1 MRRSSPGSVKN
12 SVAGVSPDEVPTP
25 GGEAGILLW
34 DKPAGIT
41 SHDLVEEVRK
51 QTGLKAGH
59 AGTLDPFA
67 TGLMVIL
74 LGRATR
80 LQQYLV
86 GLPKRYRAV
95 ARLGWTS
102 DTGDPDGNLEE
113 TGRIPATLAIPT
125 GSREQMVP
133 MTSAVRVEGER
144 LYRKARRGEV
154 LDQRPTRMVTVQ
166 RADLLETELDSTG
179 TPTRASF
186 DLEVSSGTYVRELIS
201 GLGDAYCEEL
211 RRTAIGE
218 LELDR
223 AGELIDLVEA
233 LSFMP
238 RVDLDRAQAEAVGHG
253 VAISVGGSSVPEGEE
268 VVLVEAG
275 EVVSVGRETAG
286 EIRPEIV
293 IRPASG

>member
-1 MRRSSPGSVKN
+1 MKN
-12 SVAGVSPDEVPTP
+12 SVAGVRPDEVPIP
-25 GGEAGILLW
+25 AGDAGILLW

-51 QTGLKAGH
+51 RTGLKAGH
-59 AGTLDPFA
+59 TGTLDPFA

-102 DTGDPDGNLEE
+102 DTGDPEGSLEE
-113 TGRIPATLAIPT
+113 TGRIPSNLAIPV
-125 GSREQMVP
+125 GSQEQMVP
-133 MTSAVRVEGER
+133 MTSAVKVEGER

-154 LDQRPTRMVTVQ
+154 LAERPTRTVTVQ
-166 RADLLETELDSTG
+166 RADLLETELDPTG

-186 DLEVSSGTYVRELIS
+186 ELEVSSGTYVRELIS

-211 RRTAIGE
+211 RRTAIGD
-218 LELDR
+218 LEIDR
-223 AGELIDLVEA
+223 AGTLVGLADA

-238 RVDLDRAQAEAVGHG
+238 RMDLDRAQAEAIGNG
-253 VAISVGGSSVPEGEE
+253 AGISAGGLHPEGEN

-275 EVVSVGRETAG
+275 EVVSVGREKAG

>member
-1 MRRSSPGSVKN
+1 MPGSAKN
-12 SVAGVSPDEVPTP
+12 SVTDGKAAEVPIP
-25 GGEAGILLW
+25 EGQAGILLW

-41 SHDLVEEVRK
+41 SHDLVEQVRR

-102 DTGDPDGNLEE
+102 DTGDPDGTLEQ
-113 TGRIPATLAIPT
+113 TGRIPQALGIPT

-133 MTSAVRVEGER
+133 MTSAVKVGGER
-144 LYRKARRGEV
+144 LYRKARRGENLV
-154 LDQRPTRMVTVQ
+154 ERPTRTVTVH
-166 RADLLETELDSTG
+166 RSNLLETEIDSTG
-179 TPTRASF
+179 RPVRAKF
-186 DLEVSSGTYVRELIS
+186 DLEVSSGTYVRELVTA
-201 GLGDAYCEEL
+201 LGDAYCEEL
-211 RRTAIGE
+211 RRTAVGR
-218 LELDR
+218 LEIDR
-223 AGELIDLVEA
+223 AGSLVDPAEA
-233 LSFMP
+233 LSYMP
-238 RVDLDRAQAEAVGHG
+238 RLDLDPAQAQAVANGL
-253 VAISVGGSSVPEGEE
+253 SVTPAEPVPEGGK

-275 EVVSVGRETAG
+275 EVVSVGREDAG
-286 EIRPEIV
+286 EVRPEVV